1 MRYSGTD
8 SPILSDALSGIAA
21 FVSILLLYKT
31 LISQNRSFKQERFE
45 ITFFNLLDQ
54 RQKVVDSLSFRCE
67 ELKGVD
73 FVLVSYHGEEC
84 FEAICREM
92 NCLKEA
98 LYGKKYLGMMA
109 DEDIPTAMQELSMEP
124 CIDEM
129 IRNAQKRCYSKRANY
144 IYGITKV
151 DFETARQEQTE
162 ESKNRR
168 CFNLLIS
175 HGSLVCERYFRLI
188 SLIFSILAEAKE
200 IKYCKILLAQM
211 SVSEQKL
218 LSYQSLI
225 DEKFHN
231 QMFLSHVDN
240 ELKLHGI

>member
-1 MRYSGTD
+1 MAKL
-8 SPILSDALSGIAA
+8 ILRWYRKISEWIVSLIVLLFALGLCALMGNNANGWLASYGDALSGIAA

-129 IRNAQKRCYSKRANY
+129 IRNAQKRYYCKRANY
-144 IYGITKV
+144 IY
-151 DFETARQEQTE
+151 Q
-162 ESKNRR
+162 
-168 CFNLLIS
+168 
-175 HGSLVCERYFRLI
+175 Y
-188 SLIFSILAEAKE
+188 
-200 IKYCKILLAQM
+200 
-211 SVSEQKL
+211 SVNN
-218 LSYQSLI
+218 YVI
-225 DEKFHN
+225 
-231 QMFLSHVDN
+231 V
-240 ELKLHGI
+240 